1 MKRHA
6 FVPSSPDPLEARITP
21 SHAGLAGA
29 GAPVHAMTPSQNLN
43 LYGLA
48 LGQATTRGTV
58 HLLLATDAMI
68 SPLRKVVTVTGY
80 LVIPNTVG
88 ANRLVQGFVTISN
101 PRGEVRVSL
110 NGKVTV
116 FRGSFTYASGD
127 LTYKIVWGSRAD
139 HGATGTGT
147 VLYGPGPVFSPGR
160 FMLDFG
166 NYPPPP

>member
-1 MKRHA
+1 MRRHA
-6 FVPSSPDPLEARITP
+6 FIPSSPDPLEARITP
-21 SHAGLAGA
+21 GHAGLAGA
-29 GAPVHAMTPSQNLN
+29 GATAPAMTPSHNLN

-68 SPLRKVVTVTGY
+68 SPLRKVTVTGY

-88 ANRLVQGFVTISN
+88 ANRLAQGFLTISN
-101 PRGEVRVSL
+101 PRGEIRVSL
-110 NGKVTV
+110 NGTVTV
-116 FRGSFTYASGD
+116 SRGSFTYASGN
-127 LTYKIVWGSRAD
+127 LTYEIAWGSRAD

-147 VLYGPGPVFSPGR
+147 VLYSPGPVLSPGR
-160 FMLDFG
+160 FLLDFG